1 MKLSLRNVYRV
12 ARSLLFSVI
21 VLVAALY
28 LILYILLSVPF
39 VQNELR
45 DIAQREASKFI
56 KGDVRIARCH
66 CIRLMK
72 LLSMTLTSI
81 LPRRSYA
88 FMWRLSV
95 RASISCV
102 L

>member
-56 KGDVRIARCH
+56 KGDVRIGT
-66 CIRLMK
+66 
-72 LLSMTLTSI
+72 LSLHPFNEVVIHDLDVYTPEKEL
-81 LPRRSYA
+81 
-88 FMWRLSV
+88 
-95 RASISCV
+95 
-102 L
+102 

>member
-56 KGDVRIARCH
+56 KG
-66 CIRLMK
+66 M
-72 LLSMTLTSI
+72 
-81 LPRRSYA
+81 
-88 FMWRLSV
+88 
-95 RASISCV
+95 
-102 L
+102 

>member
-45 DIAQREASKFI
+45 DIAQREASNSLR
-56 KGDVRIARCH
+56 G
-66 CIRLMK
+66 M
-72 LLSMTLTSI
+72 
-81 LPRRSYA
+81 
-88 FMWRLSV
+88 
-95 RASISCV
+95 
-102 L
+102 

>member
-56 KGDVRIARCH
+56 KGECEDRHAVIA
-66 CIRLMK
+66 
-72 LLSMTLTSI
+72 
-81 LPRRSYA
+81 
-88 FMWRLSV
+88 SV
-95 RASISCV
+95 
-102 L
+102 